1 MPTIICIAEI
11 QCVGLWYS
19 VQAWGTKTLFSTP
32 RTEVLI
38 NAAEIKKTLHSK
50 INIKIQPEMFCTSF
64 LNLQN
69 SARTP
74 NHKDMAYRVAS
85 LVNGGIKCELFARNY
100 PNLDFTAE

>member
-1 MPTIICIAEI
+1 LSDKLINHKNAR
-11 QCVGLWYS
+11 G
-19 VQAWGTKTLFSTP
+19 AKTLFSTP
-32 RTEVLI
+32 RTEALR
-38 NAAEIKKTLHSK
+38 NAAKIKKKLLHSK

-85 LVNGGIKCELFARNY
+85 FVNGGTKCELFARNY